1 MESAENLEVASVVTM
16 RFFVVFAAL
25 APLLALRGASLGSSH
40 DGSSMCP
47 CIGKD
52 DRWECVKEKLAS
64 YVSCPD
70 DFGIGCKTH
79 NISEDC
85 AVSLYQSDVGKQ
97 LQCGLSHSGESPWCN
112 TSWCYVNDSNCIVD
126 WDWGVL
132 GPYSYATC
140 GNLRQGSDKYF
151 QKSLAAFLQDDPLR
165 VFHPVSTLE
174 GAYLG
179 NTECHEHY
187 DAEYL
192 THQKCKGVVAE
203 FWARSLDELNS
214 NEYQVKVDHTIIR
227 RVENDIENGIDQYF
241 IVSNLTKAFE
251 EYQGKFRENWTERPS
266 NFDLCAFATGM
277 GYVDLCSGAF
287 ALTHRRQQM
296 TFMIELYTS
305 PVFMVSKSMCD
316 FLASDD
322 FGSEKFWLWWVFV
335 FSPGAWGFFVCVVF
349 SFIVAMKCLDH
360 CLDEQSG
367 SAPGAAGA
375 EAAAAAAGAAAAGA
389 APAGAEAAGAA
400 PVGAAAEGAAPAG
413 AAAAGAALPQAPQ
426 SGEEPEEQG
435 RVKKFCKCFCCLT
448 DALLGVFEAFAFQ
461 SKTSHRRDSNKP
473 SRTRPSHVLRLGL
486 GFFIVLSLAVYGAKI
501 TAEMV
506 SAKQVKGEVPNLEKA
521 NTGPNEVKVCTHS
534 VFKESL
540 ELHGSEKIVP
550 VYSDTWKK
558 LLENLEDKKCTAA
571 LLDDEAWNAFRSREK
586 LCDFYKEQTADF
598 YVPTGVVVSKRA
610 YRTLETFRFDTL
622 KTAVFFDKS
631 KVPGHACHR
640 PNSAEV
646 VCDNIIKDGVPW
658 YMLFSLFV
666 VAAACAVCSCIAIYF
681 RGEDEENEEE
691 KKEVKREED
700 MRANIDERLERI
712 DERIDRIDKKMKMAN
727 IQRLFDQKSYQRS
740 QEVAGPPAPD
750 ATPKSQDP
758 ENPTDAAPSNPLPT
772 SLKKEFRHPD
782 QTAGA
787 K

>member
-1 MESAENLEVASVVTM
+1 M

-367 SAPGAAGA
+367 SA
-375 EAAAAAAGAAAAGA
+375 
-389 APAGAEAAGAA
+389 
-400 PVGAAAEGAAPAG
+400 
-413 AAAAGAALPQAPQ
+413 
-426 SGEEPEEQG
+426 
-435 RVKKFCKCFCCLT
+435 
-448 DALLGVFEAFAFQ
+448 FAFQ

>member
-1 MESAENLEVASVVTM
+1 M
-16 RFFVVFAAL
+16 
-25 APLLALRGASLGSSH
+25 
-40 DGSSMCP
+40 
-47 CIGKD
+47 
-52 DRWECVKEKLAS
+52 
-64 YVSCPD
+64 
-70 DFGIGCKTH
+70 
-79 NISEDC
+79 
-85 AVSLYQSDVGKQ
+85 
-97 LQCGLSHSGESPWCN
+97 
-112 TSWCYVNDSNCIVD
+112 
-126 WDWGVL
+126 
-132 GPYSYATC
+132 
-140 GNLRQGSDKYF
+140 
-151 QKSLAAFLQDDPLR
+151 
-165 VFHPVSTLE
+165 
-174 GAYLG
+174 
-179 NTECHEHY
+179 
-187 DAEYL
+187 
-192 THQKCKGVVAE
+192 
-203 FWARSLDELNS
+203 
-214 NEYQVKVDHTIIR
+214 
-227 RVENDIENGIDQYF
+227 
-241 IVSNLTKAFE
+241 VSNLTKAFE

-266 NFDLCAFATGM
+266 NFDPCAFATGM

-400 PVGAAAEGAAPAG
+400 PVGAAAEGAAPAGAAAAGAAPAGAAAAGAAAAGAAPVGAAAAGAAPAGAAAAGAAAAGAAPAGAEAAGAAPVGAAAAGAAPAGAAAAGAAPAG

-631 KVPGHACHR
+631 KVPGHACRR

-666 VAAACAVCSCIAIYF
+666 VAAACAVRSCIAIYF